1 MRVLAGNRAKCAIF
15 PALHFPKRRS
25 RIKPKQEVKRRMFH
39 MKQRIR
45 TLYAAEILPN
55 PAQPRRV
62 FSEGPL
68 RELSESI
75 REYGVLQPLVVRKVD
90 GGWELV
96 AGERRLRAARLA
108 GLERVPCVEVEA
120 DDRRSS
126 VLALIEN
133 IQRRDLDFVEQAEGI
148 KRLIDTY
155 QFSQEEAAAR
165 LGLSQSAV
173 ANKLRVL
180 RLDAKALGMLR
191 RAGCGERH
199 ARALLKLESAEM
211 QQSAAATVV
220 ERGLNVADTEALVER
235 MLAGKPEHRLKR
247 KRIFVLKDV
256 RIFLNTVRE
265 AVGLMRT
272 AGLDASADE
281 REEGD
286 ELIVTVRIP
295 KKREM
300 AR

>member
-1 MRVLAGNRAKCAIF
+1 MR
-15 PALHFPKRRS
+15 
-25 RIKPKQEVKRRMFH
+25 
-39 MKQRIR
+39 QRIR
-45 TLYAAEILPN
+45 KLYAAEILPN

-75 REYGVLQPLVVRKVD
+75 REYGVLQPLVVRRVD

-155 QFSQEEAAAR
+155 QFSQEEAAVR
-165 LGLSQSAV
+165 LGLSQSAI

-199 ARALLKLESAEM
+199 ARALLRLESAEL
-211 QQSAAATVV
+211 QRAAAETVV
-220 ERGLNVADTEALVER
+220 ARGLNVADTEALVER
-235 MLAGKPEHRLKR
+235 MLAGKPERPVERRLRR

-272 AGLDASADE
+272 AGLNASADE

-286 ELIVTVRIP
+286 ELVVTVRIP
-295 KKREM
+295 KNRE
-300 AR
+300 AVR